1 MNSLLMFVYNYI
13 FIPILFTVLYT
24 ASLFN
29 EKIRRGIRDRKRL
42 QNEIK
47 SKLNTLDKS
56 KRRIWFHSS
65 SMGEF
70 EQAKPIIEKIKQ
82 TQGVYLIVTFFSPS
96 GYDNSKNY
104 PYADIV
110 AYIPLDT
117 KKRCRKFLDEI
128 DPDTAVFMRYDIW
141 PNMIIE
147 LSKRKIPSL
156 LVDATM
162 RYNSPRK
169 FGLAKT
175 FHSFIFNK
183 INKILTVTDED
194 RKNFLEFGLDE
205 EKVIKVGDTRYDRV
219 FQKSLVAK
227 DKKLF
232 KEGFF
237 SGKKVFVM
245 GSSWDSDEEVL
256 LPSVIKLMKHHPE
269 VVLIIAP
276 HEPTIQHLEKLEEQF
291 SRKITT
297 IRFSSKNAYA
307 NERVIIIDSIGI
319 LLSLYYYAD
328 FVFVGGGFKQNV
340 HNVLEPAVYGL
351 PVLFG
356 PKIQNS
362 QEALSLIEEGSAT
375 IIYNKKD
382 AYRVIKKL
390 ITDDKHRKKL
400 GNISAEFVRNN
411 IGATGKILE
420 EINKFVV
427 NR

>member
-1 MNSLLMFVYNYI
+1 
-13 FIPILFTVLYT
+13 
-24 ASLFN
+24 
-29 EKIRRGIRDRKRL
+29 
-42 QNEIK
+42 
-47 SKLNTLDKS
+47 
-56 KRRIWFHSS
+56 
-65 SMGEF
+65 
-70 EQAKPIIEKIKQ
+70 
-82 TQGVYLIVTFFSPS
+82 
-96 GYDNSKNY
+96 
-104 PYADIV
+104 
-110 AYIPLDT
+110 
-117 KKRCRKFLDEI
+117 
-128 DPDTAVFMRYDIW
+128 
-141 PNMIIE
+141 
-147 LSKRKIPSL
+147 
-156 LVDATM
+156 
-162 RYNSPRK
+162 
-169 FGLAKT
+169 
-175 FHSFIFNK
+175 
-183 INKILTVTDED
+183 LTVTDED

-291 SRKITT
+291 SQKITT